1 MDYVY
6 SFPLVRIPQY
16 YNTNNMKPIVAIVG
30 RPNVGKSTLFNRIT
44 RSRKALVDDSPGVTR
59 DRNYGDARWGDV
71 SFTLVDTG
79 GFSDFQSEEFGHLVR
94 YQVIQAIEEAD
105 EIVMLF
111 DGRQG
116 PTPIDTDLVHQLRR
130 SSKPVF
136 YGVNKIDGPRH
147 ESVLSDFSVLGV
159 DPLYPVSAEHGYGMH
174 DLMDALTAALPRSTP
189 EAASHRIRL
198 AVIGRPNVGKSSLIN
213 RLLGDER
220 LLVSEIPGTT
230 RDAVDTIC
238 KVNNKEYMLIDTAGI
253 RRKGRVRKKLE
264 KFSIIKALRSLNR
277 CDIALVMMDAVEGV
291 TDQDA
296 NIAGYALER
305 GRACI
310 ILLNKWDLVEKD
322 SKTAVQYVNTVRD
335 RLKFLSFAPMLTIS
349 ALTGQR
355 AFKIFDWVDSVY
367 GQYTTRISTGR
378 LNRVFEAI
386 INQHQPPAYRGR
398 RIKFYYAT
406 QVSVGPP
413 RFVCFVNFPE
423 GIHFSYERYVIN
435 KLREK
440 LGLDGTPIRLIF
452 RKREKK

>member
-1 MDYVY
+1 
-6 SFPLVRIPQY
+6 VRAEAQY
-16 YNTNNMKPIVAIVG
+16 YDMKPIVAIVG

-44 RSRKALVDDSPGVTR
+44 RTRKALVDNSPGVTR

-79 GFSDFQSEEFGHLVR
+79 GFSDFKSEGFGSLVR
-94 YQVIQAIEEAD
+94 YQVMQAIEEAD
-105 EIVMLF
+105 AIVILF
-111 DGRQG
+111 DGREG
-116 PTPIDTDLVHQLRR
+116 PTPIDTDLVHQLRQ
-130 SSKPVF
+130 SSKPIF

-147 ESVLSDFSVLGV
+147 ESLLSEFSALGV
-159 DPLYPVSAEHGYGMH
+159 APLYPMSAEHGYGVH
-174 DLMDALTAALPRSTP
+174 DFMDALAAVLPESTP

-220 LLVSEIPGTT
+220 LVVSEIPGTT

-238 KVNNKEYMLIDTAGI
+238 KVKDKEYVLIDTAGI
-253 RRKGRVRKKLE
+253 RRKGRVQAKLE

-277 CDIALVMMDAVEGV
+277 CDIALVMIDAVERV

-296 NIAGYALER
+296 NIAGYAFER

-322 SKTAVQYVNTVRD
+322 SKTAERYVNEIKD

-355 AFKIFDWVDSVY
+355 AFKIFDWVESVY
-367 GQYTTRISTGR
+367 EQYTTRISTGR
-378 LNRVFEAI
+378 LNRIFEAI

-406 QVSVGPP
+406 QTSVAPP
-413 RFVCFVNFPE
+413 TFVCFVNYPD
-423 GIHFSYERYVIN
+423 GIHFSYKRYVIN
-435 KLREK
+435 KLRE
-440 LGLDGTPIRLIF
+440 GIGMDRTPIRLIF
-452 RKREKK
+452 RKREKRR